1 MLWQTRTQT
10 LDLTHRGVV
19 MGVLN
24 VTPDSFSDGG
34 QWLDVDAAVTHA
46 EAMLAEGAGIIDIG
60 GESTRPGA
68 VAVPE
73 AEEMRR
79 ILPVIERLAG
89 RMMVSVD
96 TRKPAVARAAL
107 AAGAEILND
116 IGGLSDPAMMQVAKE
131 TGAGVVVMHMKGEP
145 ATMQT
150 APEYEDVVHDVRLFF
165 CHTLERAVSSGVP
178 AANLVFDPG
187 IGFGKTVDHNL
198 ALLRRLP
205 ELAVAERPLMLGVSR
220 KSFLGKVIG
229 STVLEDRHWPT
240 VALTSYG
247 RERGARLFRVHEV
260 RANVEALR
268 MTEAILGQ

>member
-1 MLWQTRTQT
+1 MLWLTRTHT
-10 LDLTHRGVV
+10 FDLSRRGVV

-34 QWLDVDAAVTHA
+34 RWLAVDAAVAHA
-46 EAMLAEGAGIIDIG
+46 EQMVAEGAEIIDIG

-68 VAVPE
+68 ATVPE
-73 AEEMRR
+73 AEEIAR

-89 RMMVSVD
+89 RMIVSVD
-96 TRKPAVARAAL
+96 TRKPAVARAAF

-145 ATMQT
+145 ATMQN
-150 APEYEDVVHDVRLFF
+150 APHYDDVIHDVGVFF

-178 AANLVFDPG
+178 AAKLVFDPG

-220 KSFLGKVIG
+220 KSFLGKVLG
-229 STVLEDRHWPT
+229 STALEDRVWPT

-247 RERGARLFRVHEV
+247 RERGARLFRVHDV
-260 RANVEALR
+260 KANVEALR
-268 MTEAILGQ
+268 MTEAILG